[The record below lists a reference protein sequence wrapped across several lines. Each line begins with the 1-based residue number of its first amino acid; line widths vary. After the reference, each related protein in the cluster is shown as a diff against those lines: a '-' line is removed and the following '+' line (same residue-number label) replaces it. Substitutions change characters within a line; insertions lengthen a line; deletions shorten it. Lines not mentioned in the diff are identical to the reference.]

1 MLLTVSGDRNSD
13 KIKTIKQGSG
23 ESKFSKVSVKAKHD
37 DVVSM
42 IKDKVKAETAARN
55 DVVVHPTNSNAYNEF
70 ETVHED
76 RGAISKSDVEI
87 ITSEAQTKKKGNH
100 GENENQLR
108 NELFGD
114 SMSQKNEVAGDDDDD
129 DDMPVLQPLQ
139 PQFSEV
145 LRSSVLVREPDDL
158 SVTQEVDST
167 VPSTTRSDKEFRADG
182 NA

>member
-1 MLLTVSGDRNSD
+1 MQLTVSGDRNSD

-37 DVVSM
+37 EVVSM

-55 DVVVHPTNSNAYNEF
+55 DVGILPTNSNAYNKS

-76 RGAISKSDVEI
+76 GGAISKSDVEI
-87 ITSEAQTKKKGNH
+87 ITSEAQTKKEENH
-100 GENENQLR
+100 GENENQWR
-108 NELFGD
+108 NELFGN
-114 SMSQKNEVAGDDDDD
+114 SMSQKNEVAGDDD

-139 PQFSEV
+139 PQFSAV
-145 LRSSVLVREPDDL
+145 LRCSVLVREPDDL

-167 VPSTTRSDKEFRADG
+167 VPSTTGSDKEFGADG
-182 NA
+182 NVV

>member
-1 MLLTVSGDRNSD
+1 MQLTVSGDRNSD

-37 DVVSM
+37 EVISM

-55 DVVVHPTNSNAYNEF
+55 DVGVLPTNSNAYNKF

-76 RGAISKSDVEI
+76 GDAISKSDVEI
-87 ITSEAQTKKKGNH
+87 ITSEAQTKKEENH
-100 GENENQLR
+100 SENENQLR
-108 NELFGD
+108 NELFGN

-129 DDMPVLQPLQ
+129 MPVLRPLQ
-139 PQFSEV
+139 PQFSEI
-145 LRSSVLVREPDDL
+145 LRCSVLVREPDDL

-167 VPSTTRSDKEFRADG
+167 VPCTTGTDKEFGADG
-182 NA
+182 NVI